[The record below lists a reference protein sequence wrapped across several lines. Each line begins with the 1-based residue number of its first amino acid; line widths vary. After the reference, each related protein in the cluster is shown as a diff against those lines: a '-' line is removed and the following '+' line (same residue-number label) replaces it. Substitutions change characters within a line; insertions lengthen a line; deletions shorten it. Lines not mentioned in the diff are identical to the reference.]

1 VTVTRVDKDLPAR
14 TVTVVAEFEAD
25 LDRVWRL
32 WADPRRLER
41 WWGPPDHP
49 ATVHD
54 HDLVPGGTVSFSF
67 AGGEVPTV
75 EWRVREVAPPRRL
88 VFDFADPRV
97 PVVTI
102 TVDIRPREGD
112 GAGTVMLVRSSF
124 ETDADLEAMLAIGFD
139 QGLATS
145 VAQSDAAL

>member
-1 VTVTRVDKDLPAR
+1 VTVTRVDKDLAAR
-14 TVTVVAEFEAD
+14 TLTVAADFEAD
-25 LDRVWRL
+25 PDRVWRL

-49 ATVHD
+49 ATVHS

-75 EWRVREVAPPRRL
+75 EWHVREVEAPRRL
-88 VFDFADPRV
+88 VFEFADPRV

-102 TVDIRPREGD
+102 SVDIREREGD
-112 GAGTVMLVRSSF
+112 AGGTVMLVESTF
-124 ETDADLEAMLAIGFD
+124 ETDADLESMLSIGFD
-139 QGLATS
+139 RGLATS
-145 VAQSDAAL
+145 VGQADAAL